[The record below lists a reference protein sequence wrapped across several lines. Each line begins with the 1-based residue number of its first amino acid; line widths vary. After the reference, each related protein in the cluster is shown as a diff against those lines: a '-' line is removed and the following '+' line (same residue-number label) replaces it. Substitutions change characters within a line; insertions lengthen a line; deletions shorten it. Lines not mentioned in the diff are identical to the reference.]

1 MGQIASFPG
10 VVGPTAGVPP
20 ANDKANFVISGTF
33 TAIGVS
39 QPFYAYGSFNCVI
52 WGSTNTTLTIA
63 SAGATTGTVGSATG
77 LANGQTI
84 KSTLVP
90 PGTTF
95 TISATTVTF
104 VLPPGFTAANIL
116 AGTDAGAL
124 FMTTACSGTVDLE
137 RSFDGGATWLMCG
150 VGGLGAGATY
160 VLGSQVTT
168 PIAVPISFVTSEP
181 EGGMLYRL
189 NCLAY
194 TSGTINYRISGTGA
208 AAMAWAPS
216 SVI

>member
-20 ANDKANFVISGTF
+20 AGDRANFVITGTF

-39 QPFYAYGSFNCVI
+39 QPFYVYGSANLAL

-63 SAGATTGTVGSATG
+63 SAGATTGTVASATG
-77 LANGQTI
+77 LVNGQSI

-95 TISATTVTF
+95 TISATTATF

-116 AGTDAGAL
+116 AGTDANAV
-124 FMTTACSGTVDLE
+124 FMTTACAGTVNLE
-137 RSFDGGATWLMCG
+137 RSFDGGSTWVTCN
-150 VGGLGAGATY
+150 VGGLGAAASY
-160 VLGSQVTT
+160 VLGTT
-168 PIAVPISFVTSEP
+168 NPISVVIGEP
-181 EGGMLYRL
+181 EGGVLYRL

-208 AAMAWAPS
+208 AAMAWAPNS
-216 SVI
+216 

>member
-10 VVGPTAGVPP
+10 VVGPTAGVP
-20 ANDKANFVISGTF
+20 AVGDRANFVIGGTF

-39 QPFYAYGSFNCVI
+39 QPIYAYGTFNCVI

-63 SAGATTGTVGSATG
+63 SAVATTGTVASGTG
-77 LANGQTI
+77 LVNGQTI

-104 VLPPGFTAANIL
+104 VLPPGFTSANIL
-116 AGTDAGAL
+116 AGADAGAL
-124 FMTTACSGTVDLE
+124 FMTTACAGTVDVE
-137 RSFDGGATWLMCG
+137 RSFDGGSTWLMCNI
-150 VGGLGAGATY
+150 GGLGAGATY
-160 VLGSQVTT
+160 VLGSQATA
-168 PIAVPISFVTSEP
+168 PIATPISFVIGEP
-181 EGGMLYRL
+181 EAGMLYRL

-208 AAMAWAPS
+208 AAMAWAPNS
-216 SVI
+216 